1 MQNHENNHK
10 EKKSDVS
17 FATLAAEHTYNA
29 AGSVDETDLAF
40 SQLSEPGHENESENN
55 GMAGNDSQE
64 AGDIKRLYE
73 RALQYVNQAYEAA
86 KAGNRFSLDEGIEIV
101 NQMAIRRLDPDLLF
115 ATALHLDTG
124 SEFLNHHSVN
134 TSILAIKLGKAI
146 GLEEEKLAQLGL
158 AALLHDIGSV
168 RVSNKLLAKP
178 SALTNTEM
186 GSIKQRPNHSF
197 EILQDFKDDH
207 PYLAETAVQ
216 VYERIDGSG
225 YPMGLQRDEIHEYAQ
240 IIGLVDVYEALT
252 HSRPHRKRF
261 QFFAAVKEIIRT
273 FKNKFQRRYL
283 KAFLNNFS
291 VFPIFSYVRLNSG
304 AIGRVIE
311 TYPDQPFRPKI
322 KVIFDSQERKL
333 LTDRMISLPDNPLLH
348 ITDSVDESELNGV
361 SG

>member
-1 MQNHENNHK
+1 MQNNENNHK
-10 EKKSDVS
+10 EKKPDVS
-17 FATLAAEHTYNA
+17 FTTLAAEHAQSA
-29 AGSVDETDLAF
+29 AKGVGETDLTF
-40 SQLSEPGHENESENN
+40 SQLSDGPGSEND
-55 GMAGNDSQE
+55 GMAGNDSHE
-64 AGDIKRLYE
+64 AGDIKRLYD
-73 RALQYVNQAYEAA
+73 RALRYVNRAYDAA
-86 KAGNRFSLDEGIEIV
+86 KSGNRFSLEEGIEIS
-101 NQMAIRRLDPDLLF
+101 NQLASQRPEPDLLF
-115 ATALHLDTG
+115 VAALHMDNG
-124 SEFLNHHSVN
+124 SEYLYNHPVN
-134 TSILAIKLGKAI
+134 TSILAVKLGASL
-146 GLEEEKLAQLGL
+146 GLEGEKLAQLGL

-168 RVSNKLLAKP
+168 RVSDKILIKS

-252 HSRPHRKRF
+252 HRRPHRKRF
-261 QFFAAVKEIIRT
+261 QFFAAIKEIIRT
-273 FKNKFQRRYL
+273 YKNNFQRRYL

-291 VFPIFSYVRLNSG
+291 VFPLFSYVRLNSG

-322 KVIFDSQERKL
+322 KVIYDSQARKL

-348 ITDSVDESELNGV
+348 ITDSVEEDEINGI
-361 SG
+361 SGY